1 MLLSL
6 ECRIKVV
13 TRSNTETFKHL
24 IYPLVPVII
33 TDGDPI
39 LITSC
44 PTGSVFLIIWNKKLW
59 MASLLLEVIPKLIFS
74 INPRGCICINR
85 IVGIQD

>member
-13 TRSNTETFKHL
+13 TRSNTETFKNIL
-24 IYPLVPVII
+24 YPLVPVII

-44 PTGSVFLIIWNKKLW
+44 PTGSVFLTIWNKTIW
-59 MASLLLEVIPKLIFS
+59 MASLLLDVIPELIFS
-74 INPRGCICINR
+74 IKRGCICIDR